1 MEKKL
6 DLSKSVYDLVKEYPE
21 VTDIMKELGFSEIT
35 NKVMLNSVGK
45 IMTIPKG
52 AKMKGVS
59 MIDIVGAFMK
69 AGFTLEGDM
78 PNLSGDDA
86 ESAVHPGVIP
96 TEATTKPNVT
106 DASANVASSTVA
118 ADAADAVETNAAAS
132 TTAKANTEE
141 NFGAN
146 ADDTV
151 QDSERVEQ
159 LKGFLKRL
167 GTGEELGAVRED
179 FASQFAHVEASEIM
193 KAEQELIKEGTPI
206 TEVQKL
212 CDVHSALFHGATKEE
227 KIANAEKAVEESLKK
242 EETSKKLMP
251 DAYNQ
256 KHAAAKTLRET
267 VGHPMYRWAL
277 ENEKIAALIHEIQG
291 DIESGNDV
299 GEKLSELR
307 QISIHYA
314 EKGDLVYPV
323 LKVRYEISGPSDV
336 MWTVDDEIRDELAAL
351 DKISDYDE
359 EWMNRLQTVLK
370 RADEMI
376 YKENNILYP
385 ICAVNFS
392 REEWYGIYEDAKDYA
407 PVFGVEMIWDEAE
420 KYSADK
426 KARTEA
432 ALSDGEII
440 LSGGHMT
447 VPQLEALLNTL
458 PIEITF
464 VDDNNINRFF
474 NEGPKVFKRPQMAID
489 REVFSCHPP
498 KIEPMVRAIL
508 DDFRNNKR
516 DRVPV
521 WMEKNGKPFLVTYM
535 AVRDKKGNYL
545 GTVEVVQD
553 MQFAKEHFE
562 Q

>member
-1 MEKKL
+1 MPNIF
-6 DLSKSVYDLVKEYPE
+6 V
-21 VTDIMKELGFSEIT
+21 LGKNKAGDEASSE
-35 NKVMLNSVGK
+35 
-45 IMTIPKG
+45 
-52 AKMKGVS
+52 
-59 MIDIVGAFMK
+59 DGAFQ
-69 AGFTLEGDM
+69 E
-78 PNLSGDDA
+78 
-86 ESAVHPGVIP
+86 
-96 TEATTKPNVT
+96 
-106 DASANVASSTVA
+106 
-118 ADAADAVETNAAAS
+118 
-132 TTAKANTEE
+132 NTREKIK
-141 NFGAN
+141 
-146 ADDTV
+146 
-151 QDSERVEQ
+151 SY
-159 LKGFLKRL
+159 LKRL
-167 GTGEELGAVRED
+167 GEGEDLESVSKD
-179 FASQFAHVEASEIM
+179 FVENFSEVEASEIM

-242 EETSKKLMP
+242 EETSKKPMP

-256 KHAAAKTLRET
+256 KHATAKTLRET

-351 DKISDYDE
+351 DKISDYNE
-359 EWMNRLQTVLK
+359 EWINRLQTVLK

-440 LSGGHMT
+440 LGGGHMT

>member
-1 MEKKL
+1 MAKKL
-6 DLSKSVYDLVKEYPE
+6 DLNKPVFELVQEYPE
-21 VTDIMKELGFSEIT
+21 LVDVLKDLGFSEIT
-35 NKVMLNSVGK
+35 KPAMLNSVGR
-45 IMTIPKG
+45 ITTIPKG
-52 AKMKGVS
+52 AKMRNIS
-59 MIDIVGAFMK
+59 MMKVVPALMSNGFELIGKMPNIFALGKNNAGDETSSEDGAFQ
-69 AGFTLEGDM
+69 E
-78 PNLSGDDA
+78 
-86 ESAVHPGVIP
+86 
-96 TEATTKPNVT
+96 
-106 DASANVASSTVA
+106 
-118 ADAADAVETNAAAS
+118 
-132 TTAKANTEE
+132 NTREKIK
-141 NFGAN
+141 
-146 ADDTV
+146 
-151 QDSERVEQ
+151 SY
-159 LKGFLKRL
+159 LKRL
-167 GTGEELGAVRED
+167 GEGEDLESVRKD
-179 FASQFAHVEASEIM
+179 FVENFSEVEASEIM

-376 YKENNILYP
+376 YKEANILFP
-385 ICAVNFS
+385 NCAFNFTD
-392 REEWYGIYEDAKDYA
+392 EEWFGIYRDSKDYA
-407 PVFGVEMIWDEAE
+407 ECLGVENGVWEDAE
-420 KYSADK
+420 KAQDVKTPSISQD
-426 KARTEA
+426 
-432 ALSDGEII
+432 EIVMA
-440 LSGGHMT
+440 GGHMT
-447 VPQLEALLNTL
+447 VEQLTAMLNTIPL
-458 PIEITF
+458 EISF
-464 VDDNNINRFF
+464 VDTDNINRFF
-474 NEGPKVFKRPQMAID
+474 NEGPKVFKRPGMAID

-498 KIEPMVRAIL
+498 KIEQQVRRIIEEFRAGTL
-508 DDFRNNKR
+508 DK
-516 DRVPV
+516 VPV
-521 WMEKNGKPFLVTYM
+521 WMDKNGRTMLVTYM
-535 AVRDKKGNYL
+535 AVRDKSGKYL
-545 GTVEVVQD
+545 GTMELVQD
-553 MQFAKEHFE
+553 MEFAKEYF
-562 Q
+562 QK